1 VCAGRGI
8 PYLYDFLKVEG
19 LTPESPAVRAQ
30 LATVQDRTPAIMAAA
45 LDPRE
50 PDPLCLATM
59 NLFVS
64 IMGAEAGNL
73 ALTVMATGGV
83 YIAGGIPPRILH
95 LMSGEEQIFLSSFHD
110 KGRLS
115 PMLSQAPV
123 HVIIQPVALLGA
135 AIHGLDIINSPGRV
149 SV

>member
-1 VCAGRGI
+1 
-8 PYLYDFLKVEG
+8 
-19 LTPESPAVRAQ
+19 
-30 LATVQDRTPAIMAAA
+30 
-45 LDPRE
+45 
-50 PDPLCLATM
+50 
-59 NLFVS
+59 
-64 IMGAEAGNL
+64 MGAEAGNL

>member
-1 VCAGRGI
+1 
-8 PYLYDFLKVEG
+8 
-19 LTPESPAVRAQ
+19 
-30 LATVQDRTPAIMAAA
+30 
-45 LDPRE
+45 
-50 PDPLCLATM
+50 
-59 NLFVS
+59 
-64 IMGAEAGNL
+64 
-73 ALTVMATGGV
+73 
-83 YIAGGIPPRILH
+83 
-95 LMSGEEQIFLSSFHD
+95 MSGEEQIFLSSFHD